1 MLSAIESPSGRGVA
15 LGIRDLSIGYPNGVT
30 AARTVTL
37 DLQSGEFLSLVG
49 PSGCGKSSLLRV
61 VGGLLEPKGGR
72 MSMVP
77 PPARGEVGV
86 VFQDATLLPWRTAMG
101 NVELPLELQGVPK
114 EVRAKAA
121 LDMLAHVGLG
131 DAAGRLPRQL
141 SGGMKMRV
149 ALARAAVCQPR
160 LMLLDEPF
168 GALDEMTRQRLQ
180 HLVMRMWLEE
190 GFTAVFVTH
199 SISEAVFLG
208 QRIGVMCRTPGELP
222 AVIDVPLP
230 FPRTEE
236 MRTEKPFNDVAR
248 AVVEALHT

>member
-1 MLSAIESPSGRGVA
+1 MAGTTETSVSRGVA
-15 LGIRDLSIGYPNGVT
+15 VAIRDLSIRYPNGVI
-30 AARTVTL
+30 AAQRVSL
-37 DLQSGEFLSLVG
+37 NMRSGEFLSLVG

-61 VGGLLEPKGGR
+61 VAGLLKPKDGR
-72 MSMVP
+72 VSMAP
-77 PPARGEVGV
+77 ALARGEVGV
-86 VFQDATLLPWRTAMG
+86 VFQDATLLPWRSAQR
-101 NVELPLELQGVPK
+101 NVELPLELQGVAK
-114 EVRAKAA
+114 DVRAKAA
-121 LDMLAHVGLG
+121 LEMLSHVELG

-180 HLVMRMWLEE
+180 HLVLRMWMEE
-190 GFTAVFVTH
+190 RFTAAFVTH

-208 QRIGVMCRTPGELP
+208 ERIGVMVGAPGELREI
-222 AVIDVPLP
+222 IDVPLP

-236 MRTEKPFNDVAR
+236 MRTEKPFNDISR
-248 AVVEALHT
+248 AVVEALHR